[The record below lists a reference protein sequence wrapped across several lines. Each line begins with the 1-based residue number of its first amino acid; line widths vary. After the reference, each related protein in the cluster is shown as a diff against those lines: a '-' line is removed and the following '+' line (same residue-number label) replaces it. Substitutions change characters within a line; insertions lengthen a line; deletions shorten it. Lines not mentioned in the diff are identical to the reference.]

1 MVRLGSL
8 SETELKKISEI
19 IIGKTYPNTR
29 RYGGWFNAFPVR
41 FDKETNEYFQFNFR
55 NEKDII
61 ALVFL
66 ATIWNIPNYK
76 WENAVGLVGV
86 LYNKNMLNIKEWS
99 SRNFIDKLDKKL
111 LENEMNNLDSNLYKR
126 GRLYIKAGTDG
137 VLERLYKI
145 SSAYDY
151 LNNILKIDDILKGD
165 KPQIDSSIFY
175 KFNNEKLKIDS
186 KGKNRKTIKKA
197 LLRVKV
203 PLILRELKCADAIHV
218 EDKYCCVPDTRV
230 RKMMTIIGYP
240 QEDGLDTNSV
250 IKNSEII
257 NKYFG
262 SYYDLPLFDFAD
274 NCPQKRCKGDV
285 CEIYNLCA
293 RNTK

>member
-1 MVRLGSL
+1 MR
-8 SETELKKISEI
+8 ENELKKISEI

-29 RYGGWFNAFPVR
+29 KYGGWFNAFPVI
-41 FDKETNEYFQFNFR
+41 FNKETNENFQFNFR

-61 ALVFL
+61 VLIFL

-86 LYNKNMLNIKEWS
+86 LYNKNMLNIKEWD
-99 SRNFIDKLDKKL
+99 SRNFIDNLDKKL
-111 LENEMNNLDSNLYKR
+111 LENDMNNLDSNLYMR
-126 GRLYIKAGTDG
+126 GRLYIKSGADG
-137 VLERLYKI
+137 VFERLYKI

-151 LNNILKIDDILKGD
+151 LKDILKIDDILKGN
-165 KPQIDSSIFY
+165 KPQIGRTIFY
-175 KFNNEKLKIDS
+175 KFDNEKLKIDS
-186 KGKNRKTIKKA
+186 KGRNYKIIKKP

-203 PLILRELKCADAIHV
+203 PLILRELKCAGAIDI

-230 RKMMTIIGYP
+230 RKMMIIIGYP
-240 QEDGLDTNSV
+240 QEDGLDIDSV

-274 NCPQKRCKGDV
+274 NCPQKRCNGNK
-285 CEIYNLCA
+285 CEIYKYCS
-293 RNTK
+293 KSVSK